1 LKHQRSNGTIYCV
14 LFLTGTIYRRNLH
27 LTDDEVHFQVHPAAE
42 GKKARGDLI
51 PTIILWVMEE
61 LNVCGGHPGLTF
73 PISRWDDSN

>member
-1 LKHQRSNGTIYCV
+1 
-14 LFLTGTIYRRNLH
+14 LH